1 MKITK
6 MNVRWLYRIIILNKG
21 YFIDIFFFII
31 INNNYIS
38 RWLINT
44 MKILLSLAMIF
55 GLLSSSFLTYSFNSS
70 SVYGDGLFMEH
81 LSASFGDRSAN
92 LLIRMSPPVVTT
104 ETIQQLSERP
114 EIQFRLYENQ
124 SDQNFKEVTYYITIN
139 KDNKTL
145 LSDWFFNNNGNLS
158 IQMQPRNQND
168 ISIYGDIDPILNAY
182 TSRDNNPV
190 VAAGPIFLEGGLYHF
205 VVRIVTVD
213 FSRTILP
220 DDQQPVFEAWLS
232 VGTATDVNLN
242 INGESLPIKVLSY
255 YDEVGNVTYNQS
267 SNSVNF
273 TMPFIY
279 DMERLNDPTN
289 TVFIH
294 QEVEVPKPS
303 PLAAQGGYLGY
314 VNGKDVTNVLMTDGN
329 NQTKDVVHFML
340 AKPMIQQI
348 SNDYLNSNNNTTDG
362 FMTFSLIPSANG
374 SMSMGGDMDHSMMM
388 MQ

>member
-1 MKITK
+1 
-6 MNVRWLYRIIILNKG
+6 
-21 YFIDIFFFII
+21 
-31 INNNYIS
+31 
-38 RWLINT
+38 
-44 MKILLSLAMIF
+44 MKILFSLAMIF

-70 SVYGDGLFMEH
+70 NVYGDGLFMEH

-92 LLIRMSPPVVTT
+92 LLIKMSPPVVTT
-104 ETIQQLSERP
+104 ETIQQQSERP

-124 SDQNFKEVTYYITIN
+124 SDQNFKEVTYYITIE

-158 IQMQPRNQND
+158 IQMQSRNQND

-205 VVRIVTVD
+205 NVRIVTVD

-220 DDQQPVFEAWLS
+220 DDQQPIFDAWLS

-255 YDEVGNVTYNQS
+255 YDEVGNVTYNQP

-273 TMPFIY
+273 TMPFA
-279 DMERLNDPTN
+279 
-289 TVFIH
+289 H
-294 QEVEVPKPS
+294 
-303 PLAAQGGYLGY
+303 
-314 VNGKDVTNVLMTDGN
+314 
-329 NQTKDVVHFML
+329 
-340 AKPMIQQI
+340 I
-348 SNDYLNSNNNTTDG
+348 SEC
-362 FMTFSLIPSANG
+362 FS
-374 SMSMGGDMDHSMMM
+374 
-388 MQ
+388 QV

>member
-1 MKITK
+1 M
-6 MNVRWLYRIIILNKG
+6 LNKG

-31 INNNYIS
+31 INNNYIG
-38 RWLINT
+38 RRLINT
-44 MKILLSLAMIF
+44 MKILFSLVMIF

-104 ETIQQLSERP
+104 ETIQQQSERP

-124 SDQNFKEVTYYITIN
+124 SDQNFKEVTYYITIE

-145 LSDWFFNNNGNLS
+145 LSDWFFNTNGNLS

-182 TSRDNNPV
+182 TSRENNPV

-220 DDQQPVFEAWLS
+220 DDQQPVFDAWLS

-255 YDEVGNVTYNQS
+255 YDEVGNVTYNQP

-273 TMPFIY
+273 TMPFTY
-279 DMERLNDPTN
+279 DIERLNDPTN
-289 TVFIH
+289 SVFIH

-348 SNDYLNSNNNTTDG
+348 ANDYLNSNNNSTDG
-362 FMTFSLIPSANG
+362 FMTFSLIPSENG
-374 SMSMGGDMDHSMMM
+374 SMSMGGVMNHSMMM

>member
-1 MKITK
+1 M
-6 MNVRWLYRIIILNKG
+6 LNKG

-31 INNNYIS
+31 INNNYIG
-38 RWLINT
+38 RRLINT
-44 MKILLSLAMIF
+44 MKILFSLVMIF

-104 ETIQQLSERP
+104 ETIQQQSERP

-124 SDQNFKEVTYYITIN
+124 SDQNFKEVTYYITIE

-145 LSDWFFNNNGNLS
+145 LSDWFFNTNGNLS

-190 VAAGPIFLEGGLYHF
+190 VATGPIFLEGGLYHF

-220 DDQQPVFEAWLS
+220 DDQQPVFDAWLS

-255 YDEVGNVTYNQS
+255 YDEVGNVTYNQP

-273 TMPFIY
+273 TMPFTY
-279 DMERLNDPTN
+279 DIERLNDPTN
-289 TVFIH
+289 SVFIH

-340 AKPMIQQI
+340 AKPVIQQI
-348 SNDYLNSNNNTTDG
+348 ANDYLNSNNNTTDG
-362 FMTFSLIPSANG
+362 FMTFSLIPSENG
-374 SMSMGGDMDHSMMM
+374 SMSMGGVMDHSMMM

>member
-1 MKITK
+1 
-6 MNVRWLYRIIILNKG
+6 
-21 YFIDIFFFII
+21 
-31 INNNYIS
+31 
-38 RWLINT
+38 
-44 MKILLSLAMIF
+44 MKILFSLAMIF

-70 SVYGDGLFMEH
+70 NVYGDGLFMEH

-92 LLIRMSPPVVTT
+92 LLIKMSPPVVTT
-104 ETIQQLSERP
+104 ETIQQQSERP

-124 SDQNFKEVTYYITIN
+124 SDQNFKEVTYYITIE

-145 LSDWFFNNNGNLS
+145 LSDWFFNPNGNLS

-190 VAAGPIFLEGGLYHF
+190 VAAGPRFLEGGLYHF
-205 VVRIVTVD
+205 NVRIVTVD

-220 DDQQPVFEAWLS
+220 DDQQPIFDAWLS

-255 YDEVGNVTYNQS
+255 YDEVGNVTFNQP

-273 TMPFIY
+273 TMPFTY
-279 DMERLNDPTN
+279 DIERLNDPTN

-340 AKPMIQQI
+340 AKPVIQQI
-348 SNDYLNSNNNTTDG
+348 ANDYLNSNHNTTDG
-362 FMTFSLIPSANG
+362 FMTFSLIPSTNG
-374 SMSMGGDMDHSMMM
+374 SMSMGGDVDHSMMM

>member
-6 MNVRWLYRIIILNKG
+6 MNVRLYRIIMLNKG
-21 YFIDIFFFII
+21 YFIDLFFFII
-31 INNNYIS
+31 INNNYIG
-38 RWLINT
+38 RWQINT
-44 MKILLSLAMIF
+44 MKILFSLVMIF
-55 GLLSSSFLTYSFNSS
+55 GLLSSSFLIYPFSS
-70 SVYGDGLFMEH
+70 SNVYGDGLFMEH

-92 LLIRMSPPVVTT
+92 LLIKMSPPVVTT
-104 ETIQQLSERP
+104 ETIQQQSERP

-124 SDQNFKEVTYYITIN
+124 SDQNFKEVTYYITIE

-145 LSDWFFNNNGNLS
+145 LSDWFFNPNGNLTL
-158 IQMQPRNQND
+158 QMQPRNQNQ
-168 ISIYGDIDPILNAY
+168 ITIYGDLDPIMNAY
-182 TSRDNNPV
+182 TTRGEDPV
-190 VAAGPIFLEGGLYHF
+190 VASGPIFLEGGLYHF
-205 VVRIVTVD
+205 IVRIVTVD

-220 DDQQPVFEAWLS
+220 DDQQPIFDAWLS

-255 YDEVGNVTYNQS
+255 YDEVGNVTYNQP

-273 TMPFIY
+273 TMPFTY
-279 DMERLNDPTN
+279 DIKRLNDPTN
-289 TVFIH
+289 NVFIH

-348 SNDYLNSNNNTTDG
+348 ANDYLNSNNNTTDG
-362 FMTFSLIPSANG
+362 FMTFSLIPSENG
-374 SMSMGGDMDHSMMM
+374 SMPMGGAMNHSMMM
-388 MQ
+388 Q

>member
-6 MNVRWLYRIIILNKG
+6 MNVKLYRIIMLNKG

-31 INNNYIS
+31 INNNYIG
-38 RWLINT
+38 RRLINT
-44 MKILLSLAMIF
+44 MKILFSLVMIF

-70 SVYGDGLFMEH
+70 NVYGDGLFMEH

-104 ETIQQLSERP
+104 ETIQQQSERP

-124 SDQNFKEVTYYITIN
+124 SDQNFKEVTYYITIE

-145 LSDWFFNNNGNLS
+145 LSDWFFNTNGNLS

-182 TSRDNNPV
+182 TSRENNPV

-220 DDQQPVFEAWLS
+220 DDQQPIFDAWLS

-255 YDEVGNVTYNQS
+255 YDEVGNVTYNQP

-273 TMPFIY
+273 TMPFTY
-279 DMERLNDPTN
+279 DIERLNDPTN
-289 TVFIH
+289 SVFIH

-340 AKPMIQQI
+340 AKPVIQQI
-348 SNDYLNSNNNTTDG
+348 ANDYLNSNNNTTDG
-362 FMTFSLIPSANG
+362 FMTFSLIPSENG
-374 SMSMGGDMDHSMMM
+374 SMSMGGVMDHSMMM